1 MNACLSYICVPWAYC
16 APRSQKK
23 ALDPREL
30 ELQAACCLI
39 WVLGIKPGSS
49 AEQAMS
55 HLSDLGL
62 LTMRGEEEVKE
73 KDYQTVQG
81 SLNLKI
87 LLL

>member
-1 MNACLSYICVPWAYC
+1 M
-16 APRSQKK
+16 
-23 ALDPREL
+23 
-30 ELQAACCLI
+30 
-39 WVLGIKPGSS
+39 LGIKPGSS

>member
-1 MNACLSYICVPWAYC
+1 MYKCLPECLHV
-16 APRSQKK
+16 QQETV
-23 ALDPREL
+23 LDTQEMDVNTCKPL
-30 ELQAACCLI
+30 YL